1 MSGWRA
7 DGRTR
12 RDWRQCVHPYVKDE
26 RCTDCRARDMGEYRQ
41 VAYQA
46 RGGVTGADMEPVM
59 TVSSSD
65 ISHLR
70 GSADSRDRFMHGPAH
85 IEKAS

>member
-1 MSGWRA
+1 
-7 DGRTR
+7 
-12 RDWRQCVHPYVKDE
+12 
-26 RCTDCRARDMGEYRQ
+26 MGEYRQ